1 MSKEFYLTTP
11 LKTEDL
17 VSLEIGDK
25 VFITGAIYTARD
37 AVHKKLFALLE
48 KNDPLPIA
56 LAGQVIYYVG
66 PSPAKPGDPIGSAGP
81 TTSYRMDKYTPL
93 LLDQGLKAMIGKGI
107 RSKEVKEAVI
117 RNKAVYLIAVGGAGA
132 LLAQTIKASHIIAYE
147 ELGAEALRELRVEKF
162 PCFVGI
168 DTKGNDLYEKGVAT
182 YQILEE
188 SL

>member
-11 LKTEDL
+11 LRTEDL

-25 VFITGAIYTARD
+25 VFITGTIYTARD

-48 KNDPLPIA
+48 KKEPLPIS
-56 LAGQVIYYVG
+56 LAGQIIYYVG
-66 PSPAKPGDPIGSAGP
+66 PSPAKPGTPIGSAGP

-93 LLDQGLKAMIGKGI
+93 MLDQGLKAMIGKGI
-107 RSKEVKEAVI
+107 RSKEVKESVI

-132 LLAQTIKASHIIAYE
+132 LLAQTIKASRIIAYE
-147 ELGAEALRELRVEKF
+147 DLGAEALRDLRVEKF

-168 DTKGNDLYEKGVAT
+168 DTKGNDLYEQGVAT
-182 YQILEE
+182 YQIHEE
-188 SL
+188 PL